1 MRLLL
6 LISSIF
12 IIAACNL
19 TQDDNS
25 RSVLGD
31 SLFTD
36 NIKQAIWV
44 IPANK
49 SYVEPYSDSLSG
61 IKHNQAGSDNNNQID
76 VTSWTSPNVNL
87 CWYLSF
93 TPGNYSVNIE
103 ANVEAKNTSEFL
115 LTVSGIDNPDYNI
128 SKKITIRGIS
138 EFILYPNLLNIDIPI
153 EGFYKISLSPVEKTG
168 KEFASVRNIIFRTLD
183 KGGQYNVRYANWLS
197 SPAIYLTCELPK
209 EVKCDWLYCEIL
221 VPEGDDPVHTFFNG
235 LGFFRGYFGIQVISQ
250 TERRILF
257 SVWDSSNEPVDRNL
271 VNKEDRVTLV
281 SKGDNIIAQGFE
293 NQGTGGQSYSVYPW
307 VAGTPVELLLN
318 VKPISDNNIVLS
330 AWFKQKSIENNK
342 WQYIASWRAPHDKRL
357 FNSFYSFVDNFNTKT
372 GEYYRKAYFY
382 NYWGRDAATK
392 SWIEFNDMKV
402 QNTDGDNNSRSDFG
416 SGVDTK
422 NPERLYIWSGGYRSP
437 EVKDMIS
444 AGKTGKLLVADF
456 DSLQIVVDKLVSN

>member
-76 VTSWTSPNVNL
+76 VTSWTSPNANL
-87 CWYLSF
+87 CWYLNF
-93 TPGNYSVNIE
+93 TPGRYSISIE
-103 ANVEAKNTSEFL
+103 AEVEAKNISEFL
-115 LTVSGIDNPDYNI
+115 LTVSSIDNPDFNI
-128 SKKITIRGIS
+128 SEKIQIKGIS
-138 EFILYPNLLNIDIPI
+138 EFILYPNLLNIDIPN
-153 EGFYKISLSPVEKTG
+153 EGFYKITLSPVEKTG
-168 KEFASVRNIIFRTLD
+168 REYASLRNIVFRTLD
-183 KGGQYNVRYANWLS
+183 KDGRCNVRYANWLS
-197 SPAIYLTCELPK
+197 SPAVYLTCELPK
-209 EVKCDWLYCEIL
+209 ETKCDWLHCEIL
-221 VPEGDDPVHTFFNG
+221 VPDGEDPVNTFFNG
-235 LGFFRGYFGIQVISQ
+235 LGFFRGYFGIQVISN

-257 SVWDSSNEPVDRNL
+257 SVWDNSNEPVNRDL
-271 VNKEDRVTLV
+271 VKKEDLVTLI
-281 SKGDNIIAQGFE
+281 SKGDNVIAQGFG
-293 NQGTGGQSYSVYPW
+293 NQGTGGQSYIVYPW
-307 VAGTPVELLLN
+307 VTGVPVELLLN
-318 VKPISDNNIVLS
+318 VKQMGNNSIILS
-330 AWFKQKSIENNK
+330 AWFKQKTNENNS
-342 WQYIASWRAPHDKRL
+342 WQYIASWWVPRDNRL
-357 FNSFYSFVDNFNTKT
+357 FSSFFSFVDNFDPIT
-372 GEYYRKAYFY
+372 GEYRRKAYFY

-392 SWIEFNDMKV
+392 NWIEFNDMKV
-402 QNTDGDNNSRSDFG
+402 QTTDGDKNSRSDFG

-422 NPERLYIWSGGYRSP
+422 NPERLYIWSGGYKSP

-444 AGKTGKLLVADF
+444 AGKTGKLPAVNF
-456 DSLQIVVDKLVSN
+456 DSLQIIVDKLVSN